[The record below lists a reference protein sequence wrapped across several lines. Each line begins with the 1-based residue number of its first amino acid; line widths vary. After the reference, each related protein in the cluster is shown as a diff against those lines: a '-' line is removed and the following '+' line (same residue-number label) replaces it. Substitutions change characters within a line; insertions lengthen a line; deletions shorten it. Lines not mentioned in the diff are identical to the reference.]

1 MRQSIT
7 RTLAIR
13 APAPEVI
20 AWISRPENFP
30 NLYKNIVGSC
40 PANGRSA
47 AKITYRDKPAP
58 APVEVIVN
66 PSAGTVDYSWHTS
79 GGAEVAAVRVIPVD
93 GESQVVV
100 TFFELP
106 EKCPRCPSLEER
118 SAAVESD
125 LLLTKTLMESTGRKG
140 AEVWH

>member
-20 AWISRPENFP
+20 AWISRPENLP
-30 NLYKNIVGSC
+30 DLYQNIVGSC
-40 PANGRSA
+40 PTSGTRA
-47 AKITYRDKPAP
+47 AKIIHHDKPV
-58 APVEVIVN
+58 PVEVIVD
-66 PSAGTVDYSWHTS
+66 PSAGTVDYFWHTS

-100 TFFELP
+100 TFFEPP
-106 EKCPRCPSLEER
+106 ESCPRCTSLEER

-125 LLLTKTLMESTGRKG
+125 LLLMKALMESTGRKG